1 MGRYDTRDR
10 DYCFEAMNY
19 LKILETRM
27 REIEEQIMRGS
38 EDDPCAGPPR
48 HGLWLDRLIRRLSRA
63 LLGSA

>member
-1 MGRYDTRDR
+1 MGRYDTRDP

-48 HGLWLDRLIRRLSRA
+48 QWPLAGPTY
-63 LLGSA
+63 